1 MSRLSLT
8 RRQAISKTYVRRKLT
23 DGLLRK
29 SLAARPLSPRDQSAS
44 MTEIHLN
51 PTPAIRK
58 EIVALA
64 MPERGEDT
72 PRVPAGGDLG
82 AAARRR
88 RIAG

>member
-1 MSRLSLT
+1 
-8 RRQAISKTYVRRKLT
+8 
-23 DGLLRK
+23 
-29 SLAARPLSPRDQSAS
+29 